1 MTLWIDHVLIV
12 VDDVE
17 RAAERLFEE
26 HGLAS
31 VPGGR
36 HVGQGT
42 ANRVVPLGHDYIE
55 LIGVVDDAEASG
67 SVLGR
72 WVVDRLTGDG
82 RPAAWCVGARDVS
95 SISARLGL
103 SPIYMQRTRPDGRTL
118 TWQLAGLQEAL
129 AEPQLPFFIS
139 WLSPDELHPG
149 RMTAAHRVAPRGITG
164 LEVAGERARI
174 NEWLGRHELPVSV
187 VGGVPAVRSVTVAT
201 EAGDIILG

>member
-1 MTLWIDHVLIV
+1 MTLRIDHVLIV
-12 VDDVE
+12 VDDLD
-17 RAAERLFEE
+17 RAAERLLEQ

-42 ANRVVPLGHDYIE
+42 ANRVVPLGRDYIE
-55 LIGVVDDAEASG
+55 LIGVVDEDEASA

-72 WVVDRLTGDG
+72 WVVDRLSGES
-82 RPAAWCVGARDVS
+82 RPGAWCVAAPNLS

-103 SPIYMQRTRPDGRTL
+103 LPIYMERTRPDGRTL
-118 TWQLAGLQEAL
+118 SWHLAGLQEAL
-129 AEPQLPFFIS
+129 AEPPLPFFIS
-139 WLSPDELHPG
+139 WLSLDEIHPG
-149 RMTAAHRVAPRGITG
+149 RATAAHRVTPRGITG

-187 VGGVPAVRSVTVAT
+187 VGGEHAVRSVTVST
-201 EAGDIILG
+201 EEGDIILT

>member
-1 MTLWIDHVLIV
+1 MTLWIDHVLLV
-12 VDDVE
+12 VDDLD
-17 RAAERLFEE
+17 RAAERLLEQ

-42 ANRVVPLGHDYIE
+42 ANRVVPLGRDYIE
-55 LIGVVDDAEASG
+55 LIGVVDEDEASA

-72 WVVDRLTGDG
+72 WVVDRRSGAS
-82 RPAAWCVGARDVS
+82 RPGAWCVGARDLS

-103 SPIYMQRTRPDGRTL
+103 SPIYMERTRPDGRTL
-118 TWQLAGLQEAL
+118 SWHLAGLQEAL
-129 AEPQLPFFIS
+129 AEPPLPFFIS
-139 WLSPDELHPG
+139 WLSPDEIHPG
-149 RMTAAHRVAPRGITG
+149 RTTAAHRVTPRGITG

-187 VGGVPAVRSVTVAT
+187 VGGQHGVRGVTVAT
-201 EAGDIILG
+201 EAGDIVLA